1 MGEFFRALGDP
12 SVAFLRYALLAGML
26 SSAAFGVVGSYV
38 TVKRIGGMAG
48 AIAHSVLA
56 GVGISLFLSETRGVE
71 WLHPLMGAVVAAVV
85 AAVIIG
91 LVNMYARQREDTVIA
106 AIWSVGM
113 AVGILFL
120 ARTPGYVNPMTYLFG
135 NVLIVSRSDLIVIAA
150 LDALVVV
157 VGLLLYPKLQAVAFD
172 EEFAR
177 VRGVRT
183 RIHYLTL
190 LILAAVT
197 IVLLTSIVGVILV
210 IALLTLP
217 AGIAGLFSKSLWQMM
232 IGATA
237 LTALFIFAGMG
248 TSYVADLPSG
258 STIVVI
264 AGGVYL
270 VTMGAR
276 AVARRAAKLRRADE
290 STRRNRDTA

>member
-1 MGEFFRALGDP
+1 MLEFFNALGDP
-12 SVAFLRYALLAGML
+12 SVPFLRYALLAGVL

-38 TVKRIGGMAG
+38 TVKRIGSMAG

-56 GVGISLFLSETRGVE
+56 GVGISLFLSEARGVA
-71 WLHPLMGAVVAAVV
+71 WLHPLVGAVIAAVV
-85 AAVIIG
+85 AALVIG
-91 LVNMYARQREDTVIA
+91 LVNIYARQREDTVIA

-120 ARTPGYVNPMTYLFG
+120 SRTPGYVNPMTYLFG
-135 NVLIVSRSDLIVIAA
+135 NVLIVSRADLIGIAV
-150 LDALVVV
+150 LDAIVVV

-183 RIHYLTL
+183 RVHYLTL
-190 LILAAVT
+190 LVLSAVT

-217 AGIAGLFSKSLWQMM
+217 AGIAGLVSKRLWQMM
-232 IGATA
+232 LGATI
-237 LTALFIFAGMG
+237 LTAAFIFSGMAV
-248 TSYVADLPSG
+248 SYVGDVPSG

-264 AGGVYL
+264 AGAVYL
-270 VTMGAR
+270 LTMGGRALAR
-276 AVARRAAKLRRADE
+276 TIARRRGAAAAHERSQSA
-290 STRRNRDTA
+290 A

>member
-1 MGEFFRALGDP
+1 MLEFFQALGNP
-12 SVAFLRYALLAGML
+12 NVSFLRYALLAGLL

-38 TVKRIGGMAG
+38 TVKRIGSMAG

-56 GVGISLFLSETRGVE
+56 GVGISLFLSETRGVT
-71 WLHPLMGAVVAAVV
+71 WLHPLVGAVIAAVF
-85 AAVIIG
+85 AAIVIG

-120 ARTPGYVNPMTYLFG
+120 SRTPGYVNPMTYLFG
-135 NVLIVSRSDLIVIAA
+135 NVLIVSRADLIGIAA
-150 LDALVVV
+150 LDALVVT

-183 RIHYLTL
+183 RLHYLTL
-190 LILAAVT
+190 LVLAAVT

-217 AGIAGLFSKSLWQMM
+217 AGIAGLFSRRLWQMM
-232 IGATA
+232 LGATV
-237 LTALFIFAGMG
+237 LTALFIFSGMAV
-248 TSYVADLPSG
+248 SYVGDVPSG

-270 VTMGAR
+270 LTMGGGAI
-276 AVARRAAKLRRADE
+276 ARRITRKRSAAE
-290 STRRNRDTA
+290 SQRQDSAA

>member
-1 MGEFFRALGDP
+1 MLEFFQALGNP
-12 SVAFLRYALLAGML
+12 NVSFLRYALLAGVL

-38 TVKRIGGMAG
+38 TVKRIGSMAG

-56 GVGISLFLSETRGVE
+56 GVGISLFLSEARGLT
-71 WLHPLMGAVVAAVV
+71 WLHPLVGAVVAAVF
-85 AAVIIG
+85 AAIVIG
-91 LVNMYARQREDTVIA
+91 LVNIYARQREDTVIA

-120 ARTPGYVNPMTYLFG
+120 SRTPGYVNPMTYLFG
-135 NVLIVSRSDLIVIAA
+135 NVLIVSRADLIGIAA
-150 LDALVVV
+150 LDALVVI

-183 RIHYLTL
+183 RLHYLAL
-190 LILAAVT
+190 LVLSAVT

-217 AGIAGLFSKSLWQMM
+217 AGIAGLFSRRLWQMM
-232 IGATA
+232 LGATL
-237 LTALFIFAGMG
+237 LTALFIFSGMAV
-248 TSYVADLPSG
+248 SYVGDVPSG

-270 VTMGAR
+270 LTMGGR
-276 AVARRAAKLRRADE
+276 AIARRITRERSAAE
-290 STRRNRDTA
+290 SQRQDSAA

>member
-1 MGEFFRALGDP
+1 MLEYLRALGDP
-12 SVAFLRYALLAGML
+12 AVPFLRYALLAGVL

-38 TVKRIGGMAG
+38 TVKRIGSMAG

-56 GVGISLFLSETRGVE
+56 GVGIALFLKHARGIE
-71 WLHPLMGAVVAAVV
+71 WLHPLMGAVIAAVV

-135 NVLIVSRSDLIVIAA
+135 NVLIVAREDLIGIAV
-150 LDALVVV
+150 LDALVVT
-157 VGLLLYPKLQAVAFD
+157 VGVLLYPKLQAVAFD

-183 RIHYLTL
+183 RLHYITL
-190 LILAAVT
+190 LVLAAVT

-217 AGIAGLFSKSLWQMM
+217 AGIAGLFSRKLWQMM

-237 LTALFIFAGMG
+237 LTALFILSGMA

-270 VTMGAR
+270 ITMGL
-276 AVARRAAKLRRADE
+276 RAAVRRIIRHRFAE
-290 STRRNRDTA
+290 QSVRRSDPTA

>member
-1 MGEFFRALGDP
+1 
-12 SVAFLRYALLAGML
+12 
-26 SSAAFGVVGSYV
+26 VV
-38 TVKRIGGMAG
+38 
-48 AIAHSVLA
+48 
-56 GVGISLFLSETRGVE
+56 
-71 WLHPLMGAVVAAVV
+71 
-85 AAVIIG
+85 IG

-120 ARTPGYVNPMTYLFG
+120 AQTPGYVNPMTYLFG
-135 NVLIVSRSDLIVIAA
+135 NVLIVSRADLIGIVA
-150 LDALVVV
+150 LDALVVL

-183 RIHYLTL
+183 RGHYLTL
-190 LILAAVT
+190 LILSAVT

-217 AGIAGLFSKSLWQMM
+217 AGIAGLFSKRLWQMM
-232 IGATA
+232 LGATV
-237 LTALFIFAGMG
+237 LTATFIFSGMAV
-248 TSYVADLPSG
+248 SYVGDVPSG
-258 STIVVI
+258 STIIVI

-270 VTMGAR
+270 LTMGGRAVAR
-276 AVARRAAKLRRADE
+276 AVARRRSASGSEERTRSAA
-290 STRRNRDTA
+290 